1 MASESRP
8 RITVKALPLDQ
19 VKNWVTSPYNLYMK
33 LQDGRFV
40 AVFRIGNPIDV
51 ERLEKY
57 SSKGV
62 TTFYASE
69 QDLEALGTAE
79 GAEAVAATASKL
91 DALEKISQNVFDD
104 LMKLGVS
111 EATYNNAKAVS
122 KIVRGMVEKD
132 PKLSEAFAKFQDLAA
147 GDVRHA
153 MMVSAMSTILCSSME
168 WVKPSTYENLA
179 LGGLLHDIGMLS
191 LPKDLQD
198 GDLTKMAPNDRKI
211 FEGHAEAGR
220 ALLIQLKT
228 VPDDV
233 AMIVAHHHERSDG
246 SGYPLGLKDFYIH
259 PLARIVGLA
268 NELVERFEADRDA
281 GRVTSIR
288 LLVEGLI
295 NSQASKFNRDVIK
308 SLKTLLASDTLKR

>member
-1 MASESRP
+1 MGAEGRP

-19 VKNWVTSPYNLYMK
+19 VKTWVTSPYNLYMK

-40 AVFRIGNPIDV
+40 TVFRVGNMIDQ
-51 ERLEKY
+51 ERLAKY
-57 SSKGV
+57 ASKGV

-69 QDLEALGTAE
+69 QDLDELSTEE
-79 GAEAVAATASKL
+79 GAVVVASTASKL
-91 DALEKISQNVFDD
+91 DALEKISKTVFDD
-104 LMKLGVS
+104 MLSLGVS

-122 KIVRGMVEKD
+122 KVVRGMVEKD
-132 PKLSEAFAKFQDLAA
+132 PKLSDAFLKFQEIAG

-153 MMVSAMSTILCSSME
+153 MMVSAMSTVLCSSMD
-168 WVKPSTYENLA
+168 WVKPSTYESLA

-198 GDLTKMAPNDRKI
+198 GDLEKMSPNDRKI
-211 FEGHAEAGR
+211 FEGHAESGR
-220 ALLIQLKT
+220 ALLSQLKA

-233 AMIVAHHHERSDG
+233 MMIVAHHHERSDG

-268 NELVERFEADRDA
+268 NELVESFEADRDA
-281 GRVTSIR
+281 GRATSVRI
-288 LLVEGLI
+288 LVEGI
-295 NSQASKFNRDVIK
+295 MAGQTSRFNRDVMK
-308 SLKTLLASDTLKR
+308 SLKALLASDALKK